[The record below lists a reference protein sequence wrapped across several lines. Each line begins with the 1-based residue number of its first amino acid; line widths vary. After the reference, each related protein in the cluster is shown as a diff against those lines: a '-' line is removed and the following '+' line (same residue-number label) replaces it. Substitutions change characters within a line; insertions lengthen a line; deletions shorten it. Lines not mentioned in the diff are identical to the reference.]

1 MSKPLV
7 PPPVPTEILTRKG
20 ATKTGLVPS
29 DVRELLDRGVIEAVN
44 LCEWLVV
51 DHTRLVESVFP
62 TIRCESLVSPVK
74 AALSALETPTAMK
87 RTRLV
92 GQLLADALK
101 RRSDFLATIKTLQT
115 HTSDTVRGWACM
127 MIGHHASA
135 SLAETLQWMDQ
146 FAADPNMG
154 VREMAWMAM
163 RPAIAEDLHQAIG
176 LLESWTADSR
186 DRVRRFASE
195 STRPRGVWCSHIDAL
210 KQDPSIGLALLEP
223 LKADPSKYV
232 RDSVANW
239 LNDASKSSPDFA
251 IETCK
256 RWLKESPCPE
266 TKLIIRRALRT
277 LKQAGNSAANAVLKK
292 A

>member
-1 MSKPLV
+1 VKTGSSPSI
-7 PPPVPTEILTRKG
+7 PPEILSRKG
-20 ATKTGLVPS
+20 ATKTSLVPAA
-29 DVRELLDRGVIEAVN
+29 VRELLDRGLIESMN
-44 LCEWLVV
+44 LCEWLVI
-51 DHTRLVESVFP
+51 DHGRLAENVFP
-62 TIRCESLVSPVK
+62 TIGCESLVSPLK
-74 AALSALETPTAMK
+74 EALSALETPTALK
-87 RTRLV
+87 RTQLV
-92 GQLLADALK
+92 GQFLADASK
-101 RRSDFLATIKTLQT
+101 RRAEFLAKVKTLQT

-135 SLAETLQWMDQ
+135 SLAEKLQWMDQ

-154 VREMAWMAM
+154 VREMAWLAL

-176 LLESWTADSR
+176 LLEPWTTDSR

-210 KQDPSIGLALLEP
+210 KRDPPIGLSLLEP

-256 RWLKESPCPE
+256 RWLQESPCAE
-266 TKLIIRRALRT
+266 TKIIIRRSLRT
-277 LKQAGNSAANAVLKK
+277 LKKAGNSAANAILKK
-292 A
+292 T